1 MSNTD
6 IVIKE
11 LLKLIKQKDTNIDV
25 QIKAIECIE
34 NLILKQQ
41 VIVPPPSAGANM
53 PSIHRTQSQ
62 SQNLQAQVKGPTLL
76 SELTEKLK
84 LKNKDT

>member
-11 LLKLIKQKDTNIDV
+11 LLKLIKQKDTNTEV

-34 NLILKQQ
+34 NLILKQ
-41 VIVPPPSAGANM
+41 ITTPSAGANM
-53 PSIHRTQSQ
+53 PSIQRTQSQ
-62 SQNLQAQVKGPTLL
+62 SQNLQAQAKGPTLL
-76 SELTEKLK
+76 SELQEKLK